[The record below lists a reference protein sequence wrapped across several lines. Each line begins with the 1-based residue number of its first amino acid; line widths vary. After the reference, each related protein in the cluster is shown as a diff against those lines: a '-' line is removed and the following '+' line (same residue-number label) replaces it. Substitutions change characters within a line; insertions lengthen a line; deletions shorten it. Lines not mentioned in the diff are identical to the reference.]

1 MKLKTPVI
9 RSIIIVSILVLSVI
23 SGLIFSAVC
32 NRIDLKKYP
41 MPDNYKEYVT
51 KYAKEYAVPEHMI
64 YAVIKNESNF
74 DKGHEGSDNGIGLM
88 GITFKEFDNMLRIT
102 GENLTKDALYGPE
115 TNIKYGTYYL
125 SRLYNRFGDWDTAIA
140 AYNGGEGNVSE
151 WLADSRYSDD
161 GVKLNIEKIPD
172 SFRETKNYVKK
183 VNKALKKYGEL
194 YDKK

>member
-9 RSIIIVSILVLSVI
+9 RSIIILSILVLSVI

-41 MPDNYKEYVT
+41 RPDNYKEYVT

-88 GITFKEFDNMLRIT
+88 GITFKEFESMLRIT
-102 GENLTKDALYGPE
+102 GESLTKDALYGPE
-115 TNIKYGTYYL
+115 TNIKYGTLKL
-125 SRLYNRFGDWDTAIA
+125 SLLYNRFEKWSFVSA
-140 AYNGGEGNVSE
+140 AYVSGDKYE
-151 WLADSRYSDD
+151 NWLNDNSNFD
-161 GVKLNIEKIPD
+161 GDGKFSKIPD
-172 SFRETKNYVKK
+172 SSIAKK
-183 VNKALKKYGEL
+183 GDKLFSIAEKYEEMYYGE
-194 YDKK
+194 